1 MLTIEVFKKRHF
13 SLAVPVKDE
22 RQDLSERSEPMDN
35 GASSYR
41 RFLDGDDDGFTQI
54 VVDYYDGLALWLSS
68 YVRDLDVAEEL
79 AQETFAKL
87 VTKKPRFNGRS
98 SFKSW
103 LYSIGRNAALDH
115 LRREKRRG
123 AAPLDE
129 CAMTA
134 SDEDIGKNISAASA
148 MRASPSHA
156 AAKARLSP
164 CAGWLFYFLR
174 K

>member
-1 MLTIEVFKKRHF
+1 MQVATAVSLTVM
-13 SLAVPVKDE
+13 S
-22 RQDLSERSEPMDN
+22 
-35 GASSYR
+35 
-41 RFLDGDDDGFTQI
+41 DGFTQI
-54 VVDYYDGLALWLSS
+54 VVDYYDGLALCSARMCVTS
-68 YVRDLDVAEEL
+68 DVAEEL

-134 SDEDIGKNISAASA
+134 SDEDIEQNYLSSERDAALH
-148 MRASPSHA
+148 PSHA
-156 AAKARLSP
+156 AAKRPIIAMR
-164 CAGWLFYFLR
+164 CGCFTLR

>member
-1 MLTIEVFKKRHF
+1 
-13 SLAVPVKDE
+13 
-22 RQDLSERSEPMDN
+22 MDN

-115 LRREKRRG
+115 LRVRKG
-123 AAPLDE
+123 AAQ
-129 CAMTA
+129 
-134 SDEDIGKNISAASA
+134 
-148 MRASPSHA
+148 
-156 AAKARLSP
+156 
-164 CAGWLFYFLR
+164 LR
-174 K
+174 STNAP